1 MAVRLTWDNTHFFT
15 DSQDPRI
22 KKTVQQLEADI
33 AELKVACQPYSE
45 RLEMAATLPE
55 ADYSDLIE
63 KIKRVHKL
71 RVDVIERLRNVSTFI
86 YTRLSVDAQDGG
98 ANAWQGKLQQLSA
111 TLDQAMKPLQV
122 FLIRVSDAFITALV
136 SDPVMAEVAFLLR
149 CDRKRQTQLL
159 TVPEE
164 QLISGLSV
172 TGLHGWGTLYSK
184 LAGTL
189 QCQINGE
196 QMGLASATNLL
207 SDPDVATRK
216 AAWQGI
222 QSAWGEHQETVA
234 AILNAINGWRL
245 EETRQRAHTEELH
258 YLDKSCLQSRIE
270 RDTLNALMDTTY
282 QHRSIGQRA
291 IRAMATASGLD
302 NMGPWDILAP
312 APATDKDAKNYTFD
326 EAINLVADAFSEFN
340 PDMGEF
346 ALMMAEKGWIDGEPT
361 PNRATGAYCTKF
373 AGPRE
378 PRIFMTFT
386 GTMNNVTTL
395 AHELGH
401 AWHNWVMRDMPLMM
415 TSYPMTLA
423 ETASIFAETL
433 VSNALLKQADTPAQK
448 LAVRWQDA
456 ESAAAFL
463 VNIPARFEFEQRLV
477 EARKQG
483 TVGTAQLRQMMGS
496 SWQKWYEDSLSEYD
510 ELFWATKLHFSIS
523 SLGFYNYP
531 YLFGYLFSLGIY
543 AQRETYG
550 EAFDALYR
558 GILRNTGSMTA
569 EEVVMEHL
577 KQDIRQPQFWQA
589 SLDIVDQAVS
599 EFEALV
605 A

>member
-1 MAVRLTWDNTHFFT
+1 MPVRLTWDNTHFFT
-15 DSQDPRI
+15 DSSDPRI
-22 KKTVQQLEADI
+22 AQTVEDLKAEI
-33 AELKVACQPYSE
+33 AELRTACEPYSAL
-45 RLEMAATLPE
+45 LEMAATLPE

-63 KIKRVHKL
+63 KIKSVHRQRVN
-71 RVDVIERLRNVSTFI
+71 VIETLRNVSTFI
-86 YTRLSVDAQDGG
+86 YTRLSVDAQDVA
-98 ANAWQGKLQQLSA
+98 ANTWQGTLQQLGSA
-111 TLDQAMKPLQV
+111 LDQAMKPLQV
-122 FLIRVSDAFITALV
+122 FLMRASDAFVQALV
-136 SDPVMAEVAFLLR
+136 ADPAMAEVEFLLR
-149 CDRKRQTQLL
+149 CDRKLQTQLL

-164 QLISGLSV
+164 QLISALGV
-172 TGLHGWGTLYSK
+172 NGLHGWGNLYSK

-189 QCQINGE
+189 QCQVGDE
-196 QMGLASATNLL
+196 TMGLAQASGLL
-207 SDPDVATRK
+207 SSTDPGQRK

-245 EETRQRAHTEELH
+245 EETQQRAHTTELH

-270 RDTLNALMDTTY
+270 RDTLNALMETTY
-282 QHRSIGQRA
+282 QYRGIGQRA
-291 IRAMATASGLD
+291 LKAMATASGLD
-302 NMGPWDILAP
+302 KMGPWDILAP
-312 APATDKDAKNYTFD
+312 APAEGDSQSFSFN

-346 ALMMAEKGWIDGEPT
+346 TLMMAEKGWIDGEPT
-361 PNRATGAYCTKF
+361 PNRSTGAYCTKF
-373 AGPRE
+373 VKPRE

-401 AWHNWVMRDMPLMM
+401 AWHNWVMRDMPLM
-415 TSYPMTLA
+415 TTAYPMTLA

-433 VSNALLKQADTPAQK
+433 VRNALLKQAETPAQK

-463 VNIPARFEFEQRLV
+463 VNIPARFEFEKRLV
-477 EARKQG
+477 ESRKQG
-483 TVGTAQLRQMMGS
+483 TVVPAQLRQMMGD
-496 SWQKWYEDSLSEYD
+496 SWQLWYEDSLSEYD

-558 GILRNTGSMTA
+558 GILRNTGCMTA
-569 EEVVMEHL
+569 EEVVMQHL
-577 KQDIRQPQFWQA
+577 NQDIRQPEFWRD
-589 SLDIVDQAVS
+589 SLKIVEQAVE
-599 EFEALV
+599 EFELLV
-605 A
+605 G